1 MSVTGD
7 TIWGDNTLR
16 DFPNQGLKKG
26 ENKIEVE
33 FDLNI
38 VSGDYMVYV
47 GLADLTNERV
57 ELDQRWPIERITIIS
72 LQSIP
77 LGKVYAPAKIK
88 FY

>member
-1 MSVTGD
+1 
-7 TIWGDNTLR
+7 
-16 DFPNQGLKKG
+16 
-26 ENKIEVE
+26 
-33 FDLNI
+33 
-38 VSGDYMVYV
+38 MVYV

-57 ELDQRWPIERITIIS
+57 ELDQRWPIERISIIS